1 MEQKTDRFRKQRC
14 CFTGHRPE
22 KLLIPETIVKMHLK
36 KEIETAISEGFC
48 TFITGMARGV
58 DMWAAEIVLDLRKNN
73 SSIHLICAV
82 PYKGFEKKW
91 SEKEQIMY
99 NYILASADIIRYISE
114 RYSEAAFQKR
124 NIWMVDRSARVIAV
138 YSGEKGGTENTI
150 KYAEKTGVPVVN
162 ICSNI

>member
-1 MEQKTDRFRKQRC
+1 
-14 CFTGHRPE
+14 
-22 KLLIPETIVKMHLK
+22 
-36 KEIETAISEGFC
+36 
-48 TFITGMARGV
+48 
-58 DMWAAEIVLDLRKNN
+58 MWAAEIVLDLRKNN